1 MKQKPLKINT
11 EEILNA
17 LSAVKPGLANK
28 EFVETTT
35 HYLFTD
41 NKIITFNGKICISYP
56 CNYFE
61 EVFTIK
67 AKDFYS
73 VIKTIKDK
81 TFVCKLTKSRLMLK
95 SKDTEAGI
103 NINKDDMLVKEM
115 YDELGIDDLEFQT
128 LNDAEQFQKGLNLCR
143 FSTSKDAT
151 YGYFYCLSIGKDYI
165 CSSDNYRASYFQID
179 ENIKPF
185 LIPATSINELVN
197 YDFNE
202 ICIDNN
208 WVHFRNKDGLIFSSG
223 LIDGDY
229 PDFKDML
236 FGVNKETEISLPSEL
251 KNILDE
257 VAVMSKGETDVEKK
271 VAIIIEDGTLTCK
284 SEKDIGY
291 LKKKMKIDYKGDPI
305 TFSINPIFLQQILT
319 KADKLYLTDKGAFFS
334 TDNFT
339 HLLAILTEQDED

>member
-17 LSAVKPGLANK
+17 LSAVRPGLASK

-35 HYLFTD
+35 HYLFSD
-41 NKIITFNGKICISYP
+41 DKIITFNGKICISYP
-56 CNYFE
+56 CNYFND
-61 EVFTIK
+61 VFTIK
-67 AKDFYS
+67 AKDFYN
-73 VIKTIKDK
+73 VIKTIKDDQ
-81 TFVCKLTKSRLMLK
+81 FSCKITNSRLMLK

-103 NINKDDMLVKEM
+103 KINKDDMQVKEM
-115 YDELGIDDLEFQT
+115 YDELGIDDLEFQK
-128 LNDAEQFQKGLNLCR
+128 LNDAEEFKKGLNLCR

-151 YGYFYCLSIGKDYI
+151 YGFFYCLSVNKDHI
-165 CSSDNYRASYFQID
+165 CSSDNYRASYFEID
-179 ENIKPF
+179 EDIEPF
-185 LIPATSINELVN
+185 LIPATSVNELVN

-208 WVHFRNKDGLIFSSG
+208 WVHFRNEDGLIFSSG
-223 LIDGDY
+223 LIDGEY

-236 FGVNKETEISLPSEL
+236 LNSKKETEVSLPKEL
-251 KNILDE
+251 KDILDQ

-271 VAIIIEDGTLTCK
+271 VAILIENGILTCK

-291 LKKKMKIDYKGDPI
+291 LKKKIKTKYKGD
-305 TFSINPIFLQQILT
+305 TVSFSINPIFLQQILT
-319 KADKLYLTDKGAFFS
+319 KTNKFFLTDKGALFS

-339 HLLAILTEQDED
+339 HLLAILTDQGKE